1 MVISVIIGC
10 EIAFWVFVLAGLA
23 CRYLLRR
30 KRLGAVL
37 LACTPVVDLV
47 LLAATAIDLH
57 QGGEASFVHGLAA
70 IYIGV
75 SIAFGSRMIRWAD
88 VRFAHRFAGGPPPAP
103 KVKTGKE
110 HARNERT
117 GWLLHLLAWF
127 IGCALLYGIIL
138 WINDEN
144 RTASLL
150 SVIQKWSI
158 ILAIDFLISFSY
170 TMWPRKP
177 KNADKKEHSH

>member
-1 MVISVIIGC
+1 MVVSVIIGC

-30 KRLGAVL
+30 RTLGAVL

-47 LLAATAIDLH
+47 LLAATAYDLH
-57 QGGEASFVHGLAA
+57 QGGEASFIHGLAA

-88 VRFAHRFAGGPPPAP
+88 IRFAHRFAGGPPPEP
-103 KVKTGKE
+103 KVKHGAV

-117 GWLLHLLAWF
+117 GWLLHLLAWS
-127 IGCALLYGIIL
+127 IGCALLLGIIA
-138 WINDEN
+138 WIGDET
-144 RTASLL
+144 RTASLM
-150 SVIQKWSI
+150 SVIQRWSI
-158 ILAIDFLISFSY
+158 VLAIDFLISFSY
-170 TMWPRKP
+170 TLWPRK
-177 KNADKKEHSH
+177 AKKEHSD